1 MGAVP
6 EQAIDTLSSLEERI
20 TRAVEVIT
28 ELREENG
35 RLQAQAGSLESELA
49 AARTEKDEANARA
62 SRLEGERAEW
72 EERVR
77 RLSQDAEDL
86 RNERKE
92 VKSRIEKLL
101 SQLDLLSAS

>member
-1 MGAVP
+1 MAAAP

-20 TRAVEVIT
+20 THAVQVIT

-35 RLQAQAGSLESELA
+35 RLQAHAGSVEGELS
-49 AARTEKDEANARA
+49 AARGERDEANARA
-62 SRLEGERAEW
+62 ARLESERAEW
-72 EERVR
+72 EERIG
-77 RLSQDAEDL
+77 RLSREGEDL